1 MRIYKGIDELG
12 DFKNSV
18 VTIGT
23 FDGAHKGHQKILSRL
38 NDRAKE
44 TDGESILFTFYPH
57 PRMIVFPETH
67 NLKLLQTIEEKIES
81 LASFGL
87 DNLIIYPFTKDFSR
101 LTAFEFVRD
110 ILVEKLKVKTLVI
123 GYDHQFGRNREGD
136 LEFLKETAKI
146 FDFEV
151 EEISAEEV
159 QEVNVSSTKIRQSL
173 NNGNIERANEFL
185 GRPFLCTGTVVEGK
199 RLGRELGFPT
209 LNIQLN
215 NEHKI
220 LPKDG
225 VYAVQVQMGA
235 ASFNGMMNIGQNPT
249 VQNDVDQEKKIEVHI
264 FDFDK
269 EVYGAEVKVFFE
281 KYIRDEKTFSN
292 LGELKSQLIQDE
304 NSVRTYFNSIRT

>member
-12 DFKNSV
+12 DFKTSV

>member
-12 DFKNSV
+12 AFKNSV

-44 TDGESILFTFYPH
+44 TQGESILFTFYPH
-57 PRMIVFPETH
+57 PRMIVFPENH
-67 NLKLLQTIEEKIES
+67 NLKLLQTIDEKIES

-87 DNLIIYPFTKDFSR
+87 DNLIIYPFTKEFSR

-136 LEFLKETAKI
+136 LAFLKETAKI
-146 FDFEV
+146 FDFDV

-185 GRPFLCTGTVVEGK
+185 GRPFLCTGIVVEGK

-209 LNIQLN
+209 LNIEVN

-225 VYAVQVQMGA
+225 VYAVKVQIQGQH
-235 ASFNGMMNIGQNPT
+235 FKGMMNIGQNPT
-249 VQNDVDQEKKIEVHI
+249 VQNNAEQEKKLEVHI

-269 EVYGAEVKVFFE
+269 EVYGAEVKVFFQ
-281 KYIRDEKTFSN
+281 KFVRDEKTFSN
-292 LGELKSQLIQDE
+292 LEELKSQLIQDE
-304 NSVRTYFNSIRT
+304 KSVRIYFNTVRI

>member
-225 VYAVQVQMGA
+225 VYAVQVKIGE

-249 VQNDVDQEKKIEVHI
+249 VQNDADQEKKIEVHI

-304 NSVRTYFNSIRT
+304 NSVRTYFNTIRT